1 MNTNKIDLIKQ
12 ALSASES
19 SIKLAR
25 QLLSELESGRRG
37 ETPKAKEMPGIVGVF
52 EGETMT
58 TEKGEKY
65 PVPENYASKSILVVG
80 DTLKLV
86 ENAGQKRFKQIEHVK
101 RHKTIGI
108 IAKKEGKWAA
118 VTSEGS
124 YKILP
129 AAVEHFKGD
138 VGDEVLVQL
147 PANNLQTPWA
157 AVEKVTKKDGEVQEK
172 KSEHKPKEISKP
184 TPPPAVIIDSTK
196 VAKVTKP
203 KLTKEKAV
211 LVKEEVKPKTVS
223 ESKSVEK
230 KESVSTPPA
239 ETEKKQLTSAA
250 NTVAEDE
257 LT

>member
-1 MNTNKIDLIKQ
+1 MNANKIDLIRQ

-25 QLLSELESGRRG
+25 QLLSEVESGG
-37 ETPKAKEMPGIVGVF
+37 KGDKPKAKEMPGTVGVF

-58 TEKGEKY
+58 TQNGEKY
-65 PVPENYASKSILVVG
+65 SVPENYASKSILVVG

-86 ENAGQKRFKQIEHVK
+86 EDGGKKRFKQIEHVK
-101 RHKTIGI
+101 RHKTTGI
-108 IAKKEGKWAA
+108 IAKKEGKWTA

-129 AAVEHFKGD
+129 ASVEHFKGD

-172 KSEHKPKEISKP
+172 KSEQKLKEISKP
-184 TPPPAVIIDSTK
+184 EVPPAVATESTK
-196 VAKVTKP
+196 VEKVTKP
-203 KLTKEKAV
+203 KPTKEKVV
-211 LVKEEVKPKTVS
+211 LVKEEIKPKAV
-223 ESKSVEK
+223 SKSIEK
-230 KESVSTPPA
+230 KESVSVSPV
-239 ETEKKQLTSAA
+239 EKEKKHLSSAA
-250 NTVAEDE
+250 KTTAEDE